1 MRRIAKGCRSE
12 SHVHYGTFMGSLSSC
27 IFEWD
32 AMDYEKLME
41 AKKGQLMNAG
51 VRNPSASAIRKAV
64 SREELAR
71 HCRRRT
77 RGTTETVGLIEALI
91 LAMSQSEDAL
101 GNKLFNDNIQD
112 IWSEQKK
119 HIKCI
124 QDPPG
129 IHLPSPCT
137 LFIKV
142 CM

>member
-1 MRRIAKGCRSE
+1 
-12 SHVHYGTFMGSLSSC
+12 MGSLSSC

-32 AMDYEKLME
+32 EMDYEKLME
-41 AKKGQLMNAG
+41 AKRGQLKNAG
-51 VRNPSASAIRKAV
+51 VSDPSPSAIRKAV
-64 SREELAR
+64 TRKELAR

-77 RGTTETVGLIEALI
+77 RGTTETVELIEALI

-101 GNKLFNDNIQD
+101 GNKLFNDDIQD

-129 IHLPSPCT
+129 SYLLTTWLVHHSLRFVC
-137 LFIKV
+137 KV
-142 CM
+142 YHCILRPAP